1 MSERFDQVVLTR
13 FNLPSEGYESLVRAQ
28 EGWLRSRVALFER
41 YCLPSMRAQT
51 TPATWI
57 IYFDPESPEWLLDWI
72 ARVNDGDF
80 LPHFRATISPAE
92 LVADIRAA
100 VLATSGSL
108 RDGLIT
114 TNLDNDDALASD
126 FLARTAAAARPGER
140 TAVYLADG
148 IIADSAGAY
157 RRVDRHNAFC
167 SVAEPWEAPVTCW
180 AAAHNRLGESM
191 PVRSVRGRPA
201 WLQVI
206 HGENVSNRVRGRLVS
221 PARSRAAFGGLL
233 DDRPEPG
240 ALRIARDRL
249 LGMPARAAREAARA
263 AAKRTAVA
271 LLGRD
276 SLDAVKYR
284 VARLTGHRTR
294 SDVVR

>member
-1 MSERFDQVVLTR
+1 
-13 FNLPSEGYESLVRAQ
+13 
-28 EGWLRSRVALFER
+28 
-41 YCLPSMRAQT
+41 
-51 TPATWI
+51 
-57 IYFDPESPEWLLDWI
+57 
-72 ARVNDGDF
+72 
-80 LPHFRATISPAE
+80 
-92 LVADIRAA
+92 
-100 VLATSGSL
+100 
-108 RDGLIT
+108 
-114 TNLDNDDALASD
+114 
-126 FLARTAAAARPGER
+126 
-140 TAVYLADG
+140 
-148 IIADSAGAY
+148 
-157 RRVDRHNAFC
+157 
-167 SVAEPWEAPVTCW
+167 
-180 AAAHNRLGESM
+180 M